1 MLGEGDDDPERG
13 LEVVHVHEE
22 GGVVLATKHIVA
34 LKKKRQI
41 IRHVDGTYDIRY
53 GIYFR

>member
-22 GGVVLATKHIVA
+22 GRVVLATEHIVA
-34 LKKKRQI
+34 LEKKEANNKTC
-41 IRHVDGTYDIRY
+41 G
-53 GIYFR
+53 